1 MSKRVRSGITVS
13 NRVGKPGAGY
23 AEEKGAAWSRAPV
36 IRSRTLC
43 SGAAKSALRTRTSW
57 SKRSVRHEPGLC
69 FSGIGNNTRGR
80 LQWKWLRQIDLV
92 AWALP
97 VWSASIGQ
105 VAAKRNQQNRG
116 YQESQVGWDRSG
128 LAAQEPKCYG
138 TSDQVGSL
146 KGTAFRPSV
155 NASISNSA
163 LAAEG
168 LRRDLTIVAL
178 HDLRCQQIG
187 HRLSHADQPR
197 TLAIHQHLSRA
208 WPGVVVRGQRHAVRA
223 RV

>member
-1 MSKRVRSGITVS
+1 MCKLGSLVVRVSLSQIEKARLEAAPCLFAFGLDALLQPIARFMFALLGAKGLSVTSSACAFQILGIT
-13 NRVGKPGAGY
+13 PEAD
-23 AEEKGAAWSRAPV
+23 
-36 IRSRTLC
+36 C
-43 SGAAKSALRTRTSW
+43 SGSGCVISIWL
-57 SKRSVRHEPGLC
+57 HGL
-69 FSGIGNNTRGR
+69 S
-80 LQWKWLRQIDLV
+80 Q
-92 AWALP
+92 
-97 VWSASIGQ
+97 WSASIGQ